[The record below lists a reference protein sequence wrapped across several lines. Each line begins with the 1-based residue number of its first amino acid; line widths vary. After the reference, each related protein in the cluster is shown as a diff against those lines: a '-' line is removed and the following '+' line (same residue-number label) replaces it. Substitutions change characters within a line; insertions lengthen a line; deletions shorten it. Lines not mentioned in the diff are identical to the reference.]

1 MLRDTNAANT
11 RVGVLL
17 ISCASLSFSTLDSS
31 VKWLMQLHTMTLL
44 EVVWLRF
51 VVHAAIGFAMV
62 APFQGVEVLR
72 PRKWGLQAVRAL
84 LLGVMTT
91 NNFFAMQ
98 YLQLTETVS
107 IMFSAP
113 LIVALISHFWLKQHL
128 RVAQWSAIVLGF
140 AGVLFVVRPGS
151 ASFHP
156 AMLVMVFNATL
167 YASFNLLTR
176 HMARTEPPEATQWYS
191 ALGPALLLA
200 PFALPYASWNHSPLE
215 WGVLLAAGF
224 WGAVGHFLHV
234 RAHSFATAATLAPFN
249 YQQILYMAA
258 WGWVL
263 FGDVP
268 PPPVFL
274 GGCIIIGCGLFLLWE
289 QGRAERASREPSK
302 V

>member
-11 RVGVLL
+11 RKGIALL
-17 ISCASLSFSTLDSS
+17 SAATLSFSTLDSS
-31 VKWLMQLHTMTLL
+31 VKWLMHLHTMTLL

-51 VVHAAIGFAMV
+51 VVHAVISFLMV
-62 APFQGVEVLR
+62 APRQGLGVLR

-113 LIVALISHFWLKQHL
+113 LIVALISHFGLKQHL
-128 RVAQWSAIVLGF
+128 RLAQWAAIVIGF
-140 AGVLFVVRPGS
+140 AGVLLVVRPGS

-167 YASFNLLTR
+167 FAGFNLLTR

-200 PFALPYASWNHSPLE
+200 PFALPHSHWNHSLLE

-234 RAHSFATAATLAPFN
+234 RAHSYATAATLSPFS

-258 WGWVL
+258 WGWIL
-263 FGDVP
+263 FGDIP

-274 GGCIIIGCGLFLLWE
+274 GGCVIVGCGLFLWWE
-289 QGRAERASREPSK
+289 QGRAESVGR
-302 V
+302 